1 MAGYMRTNV
10 LRAALLAFLL
20 VLAGCNGGGGGA
32 TTTDQ
37 QQTLVSNPST
47 VTDGSNPTT
56 ATPTPATGSPRGL
69 EPRTAQGQRFLEL
82 AEANDVPVRTAV
94 TINGTFSVV
103 YEVEPGADGSV
114 SRRGFRLAQLYA
126 TVVNETWASN
136 ESSWNATRMEAT
148 AITEDDVLVS
158 SYRMPAYWGRQVRST
173 EIFTESWLGRQLD
186 DANSR
191 IYQNGTVANVSRNL
205 SRFGATLQANTNG
218 TVEGVTRRGGTVF
231 VTFETETDNR
241 TVRRNR
247 VGTIVRVYGA
257 LAYRGWDPERMEVEV
272 VRPDGDTYGWY
283 HIERIRAL
291 NSYRNQATAPIQ
303 LALDTL
309 YLEAD
314 GLDGPRDG

>member
-10 LRAALLAFLL
+10 LRAALLALLL
-20 VLAGCNGGGGGA
+20 VLAGCNGGGG
-32 TTTDQ
+32 TTTTAPE
-37 QQTLVSNPST
+37 QTLVDDPPST
-47 VTDGSNPTT
+47 TDGPDSPSTSTSTPDASGPT
-56 ATPTPATGSPRGL
+56 RGL
-69 EPRTAQGQRFLEL
+69 EPRTEQDERFLEL

-103 YEVEPGADGSV
+103 YEVESGADGSV
-114 SRRGFRLAQLYA
+114 SRRGFRVAQAYA
-126 TVVNETWASN
+126 TLVNDTWASN
-136 ESSWNATRMEAT
+136 ASWNATRMEAT
-148 AITEDDVLVS
+148 AVTEDGVLVS
-158 SYRMPAYWGRQVRST
+158 SYRMPAYWGRQVRSS
-173 EIFTESWLGRQLD
+173 EVFTESWLGRRLD
-186 DANSR
+186 AANSR

-218 TVEGVTRRGGTVF
+218 TVRSVTRRGGTVF

-247 VGTIVRVYGA
+247 VGTVVRVYGA
-257 LAYRGWDPERMEVEV
+257 LAYEGWDPERMEVEV

-283 HIERIRAL
+283 FIRRIRAL

-309 YLEAD
+309 YLEED
-314 GLDGPRDG
+314 GLDGPRG

>member
-1 MAGYMRTNV
+1 MRTNV
-10 LRAALLAFLL
+10 LRAALLALLL
-20 VLAGCNGGGGGA
+20 VLAGCNGGGG
-32 TTTDQ
+32 TTTTAP
-37 QQTLVSNPST
+37 QQTLVDDPST
-47 VTDGSNPTT
+47 PSDGQAATT
-56 ATPTPATGSPRGL
+56 ATPTPVTGSPRGL
-69 EPRTAQGQRFLEL
+69 EPRTEQGRRFLEL
-82 AEANDVPVRTAV
+82 AEANDIPVRTAV

-114 SRRGFRLAQLYA
+114 SRRGFRVAQLYA
-126 TVVNETWASN
+126 TVVNDTWASN
-136 ESSWNATRMEAT
+136 TSSWNATRMEAT
-148 AITEDDVLVS
+148 AITGDDVLVS

-173 EIFTESWLGRQLD
+173 EIFTSSWLGRQLD

-205 SRFGATLQANTNG
+205 TRFGATLQANTNA
-218 TVEGVTRRGGTVF
+218 TVESVTRRGGTVF

-241 TVRRNR
+241 TIRRNR

-309 YLEAD
+309 YLEED
-314 GLDGPRDG
+314 GLDGTRDG